1 MPSPRGPRRQASP
14 NARPTRRQR
23 DPEAK
28 RGRIASAAAALFAEG
43 GFDATSTAA
52 VAARAGVSEGI
63 VFHHFGSKQG
73 LLTAVAE
80 HYGRGLAVAMF
91 EATGPDDLPSPERML
106 RRAFAY
112 VRKHG
117 PLSNLLVVAT
127 SPEAQHQT
135 KSAARHQI
143 VGALENAFERWSAEG
158 RLRHLPHPRITAE
171 LLFALVEAALTGCFV
186 RGDGS
191 NEEEYLREAVACI
204 EGAVLPLL
212 VTPASVALPPDAS
225 DPTHPPRSSS

>member
-1 MPSPRGPRRQASP
+1 MPAARGPK
-14 NARPTRRQR
+14 RPVSAKACAPRRQR

-28 RGRIASAAAALFAEG
+28 RARIAAAAAALFAEG
-43 GFDATSTAA
+43 GFGATSTAA

-80 HYGRGLAVAMF
+80 HYGRGLATAMF
-91 EATGPDDLPSPERML
+91 ETEDPKLLPSPERML
-106 RRAFAY
+106 RRAFTY

-127 SPEAQHQT
+127 SPESQHRT
-135 KSAARHQI
+135 RSAARSEI
-143 VGALENAFERWSAEG
+143 VGALERAFERWSAEG
-158 RLRHLPHPRITAE
+158 TIRKLPHPRITAE
-171 LLFALVEAALTGCFV
+171 LLFSLVEAALTGCFV

-191 NEEEYLREAVACI
+191 REEDYLREAVACI
-204 EGAVLPLL
+204 EGAVWPQP
-212 VTPASVALPPDAS
+212 VTPASAVEYPDAS
-225 DPTHPPRSSS
+225 KTRTASRSPS

>member
-1 MPSPRGPRRQASP
+1 MPSPRGPKRPAP
-14 NARPTRRQR
+14 AHARTPKRQR

-28 RGRIASAAAALFAEG
+28 RDRIASAAAALFAES

-73 LLTAVAE
+73 LLTAVAG
-80 HYGRGLAVAMF
+80 HYGRGLARAMF
-91 EATGPDDLPSPERML
+91 EAEDPEQLPSPERTL

-135 KSAARHQI
+135 RNAARSEI

-158 RLRHLPHPRITAE
+158 TLRHLPHPRITAE

-186 RGDGS
+186 HGDGS
-191 NEEEYLREAVACI
+191 REEEYLREAVACI
-204 EGAVLPLL
+204 EGAVLPRS
-212 VTPASVALPPDAS
+212 VTPAFVAEGPDAS